1 MKIDRTVKKETL
13 YIALVT
19 LVLSVFME
27 GGFLVAGYYNY
38 TVTLG
43 NLLGATAAILNF
55 FLLGISLQKA
65 LTKTDE
71 KDAKAVLRASRL
83 YRNFMVLAFCAVGAL
98 VPCFN
103 LIAVL
108 IPLFFPRLAIALR
121 PVFKKTNYFQ
131 ATVRR

>member
-1 MKIDRTVKKETL
+1 MKTVIYCFYMKKYERSRVLREDYMKIDRTVKKETL

-71 KDAKAVLRASRL
+71 KGRQSRASRL
-83 YRNFMVLAFCAVGAL
+83 KAL
-98 VPCFN
+98 PQFYGT
-103 LIAVL
+103 
-108 IPLFFPRLAIALR
+108 RLLR
-121 PVFKKTNYFQ
+121 C
-131 ATVRR
+131 RRARSLL